1 MKQNS
6 DLMTMKKYINV
17 LMLLCFLFPVWT
29 TIQAQNEKPD
39 EEQIPRDPKA
49 REKIEAARIGI
60 ITNKLG
66 LTPEQAEKFWPI
78 YHEFAEKRIE
88 LRKEFRSEQE
98 KIKPDQASQE
108 QKQRLVELGL
118 NLKQKEL
125 DLEKIYSGKLLN
137 VISADQMLNLRTAER
152 DFQRML
158 MNQLQQRR
166 EIQQR
171 RENFRERNQN
181 LRDRKN

>member
-1 MKQNS
+1 MKRYF
-6 DLMTMKKYINV
+6 K
-17 LMLLCFLFPVWT
+17 T
-29 TIQAQNEKPD
+29 TLIVIILVSFSTLSLAQDEKQD
-39 EEQIPRDPKA
+39 EDQLQRDPKA

-66 LTPEQAEKFWPI
+66 LSPEQAEKFWPI
-78 YHEFAEKRIE
+78 YHEFAEKRME
-88 LRKEFRSEQE
+88 LRKEFRSEQA
-98 KIKPDQASQE
+98 KVKPDQATPE

-125 DLEKIYSGKLLN
+125 DLEKVYSGKLLN

-158 MNQLQQRR
+158 INQLQQRR
-166 EIQQR
+166 EMQQR

-181 LRDRKN
+181 LRDKKN

>member
-1 MKQNS
+1 MLSLLLTTAIWVKAQDEKQ
-6 DLMTMKKYINV
+6 V
-17 LMLLCFLFPVWT
+17 
-29 TIQAQNEKPD
+29 D
-39 EEQIPRDPKA
+39 EQLQRDPKA
-49 REKIEAARIGI
+49 KEKIEAARIGV

-78 YHEFAEKRIE
+78 YREFSDKRME
-88 LRKEFRSEQE
+88 LRKEFRAEQE
-98 KIKPDQASQE
+98 KLNPDQATQE

-118 NLKQKEL
+118 NLKQREL
-125 DLEKIYSGKLLN
+125 DLERTYSGKLLN
-137 VISADQMLNLRTAER
+137 VISADQMLNLRAAER

-158 MNQLQQRR
+158 INQLQQRR
-166 EIQQR
+166 EMQQR